1 MCVFAFCKKYVSLID
16 ISFSVFVLSKE
27 FLKLAIA
34 FARLE
39 VVSRSKG
46 SNACLKAAYNE
57 RAKINCERT
66 GQTFFFGHRDGNVHH
81 EVLLPEGADSKFNQ
95 AKILWNAAEKAEK
108 RSDSQVAYDMVVALP
123 DDKQITL
130 EDKIAL
136 ARRFLDEN
144 FVSKGLAVQ
153 LDIHSPH
160 ENERNWHAH
169 ALITT
174 RRFSKDGQ
182 DLGEKARDLNPTF
195 YKGQVMEGD
204 IWGEKWRGVQN
215 AYFQEKGYDLAVDE
229 NGIIPQE
236 HLGPVRMRRFMGD
249 TEIGLRSDLVQQANE
264 QLAKDPE
271 SILAYLTRHKPT
283 FKEVDLNRFLDKHV
297 EEKDRQ
303 VVKEAV
309 FKSPNLLQ
317 LWEKDTSHPLGVS
330 GEKDLFTTR
339 TVREEELRIVRT
351 SETVSIKNG
360 IDVNKK
366 IASKVL
372 ARHSLTE
379 DQKQIFLAA
388 TGCHKT
394 YEDKG
399 LVIVQGRA
407 GTGKSL
413 TLNAIREAYETD
425 GIHVLG
431 LAPTN
436 TIAGDLNKD
445 AGFKDAKTIHKML
458 FDHKNEKEVLPRD
471 SVLIVDEAGMIPNDA
486 FSELLQVAKSTKSK
500 VILMGDERQL
510 PSVARSGMFAY
521 LADKHRSVELHDIKR
536 QDIDWQKE
544 VSKHLSQ
551 GRTKDALQIL
561 QSNNR
566 VHWSDKK
573 EQAAHELV
581 NAWKKA
587 HLENSSEQKLI
598 ITHTNHMVESFNKA
612 IRHHLKETGILSETE
627 YECMTVRANK
637 WLKIRISVGDRIQFT
652 QTKTNLGISN
662 GILGT
667 MQEVR
672 EKENNSFEFTVK
684 QDNGKEVTFDPAK
697 FHGFTL
703 GYASTVYKAQGKTKP
718 SVFVYHDGRS
728 SKPLAYV
735 SLTRQKNDLHLFVS
749 KDQTKDFK
757 TLVWQM
763 SAEQEKIA
771 SLNYVSVDDIQRK
784 RDQLEKQSHLKN
796 EEQNLNPL
804 SFFIKHT
811 LKDKLQGLTKDLAT
825 KVKDSLYQN
834 DAFYQVAT
842 NQRDE
847 HHTVVRLDRIHA
859 QQQESTLVCNTKTL
873 DKQKTVDTVQ
883 EVKKYTPEIEKQ
895 ERMERERQESL
906 KKEKPLQL

>member
-1 MCVFAFCKKYVSLID
+1 M
-16 ISFSVFVLSKE
+16 
-27 FLKLAIA
+27 AIA

-57 RAKINCERT
+57 RAKIQCERT

-81 EVLLPEGADSKFNQ
+81 EVLLPEGADLKFNQ

-108 RSDSQVAYDMVVALP
+108 RSDSQVAYDMVIALP

-144 FVSKGLAVQ
+144 FVTKGLAVQ

-204 IWGEKWRGVQN
+204 IWGEKWREVQN

-271 SILAYLTRHKPT
+271 SILAYLTRHNAT
-283 FKEVDLNRFLDKHV
+283 FKEADLNRFLEKHV
-297 EEKDRQ
+297 DECERLA
-303 VVKEAV
+303 VKQAV

-317 LWEKDTSHPLGVS
+317 LWEKDSAHPLGVS
-330 GEKDLFTTR
+330 AEKDLFTTR
-339 TVREEELRIVRT
+339 TVREEEQRIVRT
-351 SETVSIKNG
+351 SETVSAKNG
-360 IDVNKK
+360 IDVNKG
-366 IASKVL
+366 IANKVL

-379 DQKQIFLAA
+379 DQRQVFLAA
-388 TGCHKT
+388 TGSNKN

-407 GTGKSL
+407 GTGKSF
-413 TLNAIREAYETD
+413 TLNAIREAYEQD
-425 GIHVLG
+425 GINVWG
-431 LAPTN
+431 LAPIN
-436 TIAGDLNKD
+436 TIVQDLNKD
-445 AGFKDAKTIHKML
+445 AGFTEAKTIHKML
-458 FDHKNEKEVLPRD
+458 FYHKNEKEILPRGC
-471 SVLIVDEAGMIPNDA
+471 VLIIDEAGMIPNDA
-486 FSELLQVAKSTKSK
+486 LNELLQVAKSTKSK
-500 VILMGDERQL
+500 VILIGDERQL
-510 PSVARSGMFAY
+510 PSVSRSGMFAY
-521 LADKHRSVELHDIKR
+521 LADKYGSIELSDIKR
-536 QDIDWQKE
+536 QDIEWQKE

-551 GRTKDALQIL
+551 GRTKEALQIL
-561 QSNNR
+561 QANNR
-566 VHWSDKK
+566 IHWSEKK

-587 HLENSSEQKLI
+587 HLENPEEQKLI

-612 IRHHLKETGILSETE
+612 IRHNLKTTGTLSETE

-637 WLKIRISVGDRIQFT
+637 WLKIRVGVGDRIQFT

-667 MQEVR
+667 LKEVK
-672 EKENNSFEFTVK
+672 ETENNSFEFTVK

-697 FHGFTL
+697 FHGVTL

-718 SVFVYHDGRS
+718 SVFVYHEGRS
-728 SKPLAYV
+728 SKPLSYV

-749 KDQTKDFK
+749 AEKTKDFK
-757 TLVWQM
+757 SLVWQM
-763 SAEQEKIA
+763 SAEQEKTA
-771 SLNYVSVDDIQRK
+771 SLNYVSVEDIQK
-784 RDQLEKQSHLKN
+784 RREQLEKQSHLKN

-811 LKDKLQGLTKDLAT
+811 LKDKLQSLGQELSVKI
-825 KVKDSLYQN
+825 KDSLYLN
-834 DAFYQVAT
+834 DAFYKLPPT
-842 NQRDE
+842 QRDE
-847 HHTVVRLDRIHA
+847 HHAVVRLDRIHA
-859 QQQESTLVCNTKTL
+859 QQQESTLASDSKTL
-873 DKQKTVDTVQ
+873 EKQKSSDNNQ
-883 EVKKYTPEIEKQ
+883 EVKKYTPEIERQ
-895 ERMERERQESL
+895 DRMLKERQEKVEMEQKL
-906 KKEKPLQL
+906 KNDKTLLF

>member
-1 MCVFAFCKKYVSLID
+1 M
-16 ISFSVFVLSKE
+16 
-27 FLKLAIA
+27 AIA

-108 RSDSQVAYDMVVALP
+108 RHDSQVAYDMVIALP

-130 EDKIAL
+130 ADKIAL

-204 IWGEKWRGVQN
+204 IWGEKWREIQN

-249 TEIGLRSDLVQQANE
+249 TEIGLRSELTQQANE

-271 SILAYLTRHKPT
+271 SILAYLTRHHAT
-283 FKEVDLNRFLDKHV
+283 FKEADLNRFLDKHV
-297 EEKDRQ
+297 DEKDRTA
-303 VVKEAV
+303 VKETV

-317 LWEKDTSHPLGVS
+317 LWEKDSNHPLGI
-330 GEKDLFTTR
+330 GEERDLFTTR
-339 TVREEELRIVRT
+339 KVRGGEQRIVRI
-351 SETVSIKNG
+351 SETVNARNDIN
-360 IDVNKK
+360 VTQK
-366 IASKVL
+366 IANKVL

-379 DQKQIFLAA
+379 DQQQVFLAA
-388 TGCHKT
+388 TGIHKD

-407 GTGKSL
+407 GTGKSF

-436 TIAGDLNKD
+436 TIVQDLNKD
-445 AGFKDAKTIHKML
+445 AGFTEAKTIHKML
-458 FDHKNEKEVLPRD
+458 FNHKSERELLPRG
-471 SVLIVDEAGMIPNDA
+471 SVLVVDEAGMIPNDA

-510 PSVARSGMFAY
+510 PSVSRSGMFAY
-521 LADKHRSVELHDIKR
+521 LADKHGSIELSDIKR
-536 QDIDWQKE
+536 QEIDWQKE

-551 GRTKDALQIL
+551 GKTKEALQIL
-561 QSNNR
+561 QSNDR
-566 VHWSDKK
+566 IHWSDKK

-587 HLENSSEQKLI
+587 HLENPEEQKLI

-612 IRHHLKETGILSETE
+612 VRHHLKSTGVLSETE

-637 WLKIRISVGDRIQFT
+637 WLKIRVGVGDRIQFT
-652 QTKTNLGISN
+652 QTKTNVGISN

-667 MQEVR
+667 LQEVR

-718 SVFVYHDGRS
+718 SVFVYHDGKS
-728 SKPLAYV
+728 SKPLSYV

-749 KDQTKDFK
+749 AEKTKDFK

-763 SAEQEKIA
+763 SAEQEKTS
-771 SLNYVSVDDIQRK
+771 SLNYLSVDDINQK
-784 RDQLEKQSHLKN
+784 REQLEKQSHLKN
-796 EEQNLNPL
+796 EEQKLNPL

-811 LKDKLQGLTKDLAT
+811 LKDKLQEIGQNITT
-825 KVKDSLYQN
+825 KVKDHLYQN
-834 DAFYQVAT
+834 NAFYKLPST
-842 NQRDE
+842 QRDG

-859 QQQESTLVCNTKTL
+859 QRQESTLASDPKTL
-873 DKQKTVDTVQ
+873 DKQKSPDHNQ

-895 ERMERERQESL
+895 EQLLRELQEKQRDL
-906 KKEKPLQL
+906 EKPFAI

>member
-1 MCVFAFCKKYVSLID
+1 M
-16 ISFSVFVLSKE
+16 
-27 FLKLAIA
+27 AIA

-57 RAKINCERT
+57 RAKISCERT

-81 EVLLPEGADSKFNQ
+81 EVLLPQGADPKFNQ
-95 AKILWNAAEKAEK
+95 AKILWNAVEKAEK
-108 RSDSQVAYDMVVALP
+108 RSDSQVAYDMVIALP

-136 ARRFLDEN
+136 ARRFLGEN

-174 RRFSKDGQ
+174 RRFTKDGQ

-204 IWGEKWRGVQN
+204 IWGEKWREVQN
-215 AYFQEKGYDLAVDE
+215 TYFQEKGYDLAVDE

-236 HLGPVRMRRFMGD
+236 HLGPIRMRRFMGD
-249 TEIGLRSDLVQQANE
+249 TEIGLRSDLVQEANE
-264 QLAKDPE
+264 ELAKDPE
-271 SILAYLTRHKPT
+271 SILAYLTRHHAT
-283 FKEVDLNRFLDKHV
+283 FKEAHLNRFLDKHV

-309 FKSPNLLQ
+309 FKSLSLLQ
-317 LWEKDTSHPLGVS
+317 LWEKDSSHPLGVS
-330 GEKDLFTTR
+330 AEKDLFTTR
-339 TVREEELRIVRT
+339 TVREEELRIVRI
-351 SETVSIKNG
+351 SETVNVKNG
-360 IDVNKK
+360 IDVHKRITN
-366 IASKVL
+366 KVL
-372 ARHSLTE
+372 AKHSLTE
-379 DQKQIFLAA
+379 DQKQVFLAA
-388 TGCHKT
+388 TGNNKD

-407 GTGKSL
+407 GTGKSY
-413 TLNAIREAYETD
+413 TLQAIREAYEQD
-425 GIHVLG
+425 GIRIIG

-436 TIAGDLNKD
+436 TVAGDLGRE
-445 AGFKDAKTIHKML
+445 AGFSDAKTVHKML
-458 FDHKNEKEVLPRD
+458 FNHKSERELLPRG
-471 SVLIVDEAGMIPNDA
+471 SVLVVDEAGMIPNDA
-486 FSELLQVAKSTKSK
+486 LNELLQVAKSTKSK
-500 VILMGDERQL
+500 VILIGDERQL
-510 PSVARSGMFAY
+510 PSVTRSGMFAY
-521 LADKHRSVELHDIKR
+521 LADKYGSPELHDIKR

-551 GRTKDALQIL
+551 GRTKEALQIL
-561 QSNNR
+561 QDNNR
-566 VHWSDKK
+566 IHWSDKK

-587 HLENSSEQKLI
+587 HLENPTEQKLI

-612 IRHHLKETGILSETE
+612 IRHHLKETGTLSRTE

-637 WLKIRISVGDRIQFT
+637 WLKIRTGIGDRIQFT
-652 QTKTNLGISN
+652 QTKSNLGISN

-667 MQEVR
+667 LIEVR

-728 SKPLAYV
+728 SKPLSYV

-749 KDQTKDFK
+749 TEKTKDFK
-757 TLVWQM
+757 ELVWQM
-763 SAEQEKIA
+763 SANQEKTA
-771 SLNYVSVDDIQRK
+771 SLNYVSVDDIQTK
-784 RDQLEKQSHLKN
+784 REQLEKQSHLKN
-796 EEQNLNPL
+796 AEQNLSPL

-811 LKDKLQGLTKDLAT
+811 LKDKLQSLGQELSVKI
-825 KVKDSLYQN
+825 KDSLYQN
-834 DAFYQVAT
+834 DAFYKLPPT
-842 NQRDE
+842 QRDE
-847 HHTVVRLDRIHA
+847 HHAVVRLDRIHA
-859 QQQESTLVCNTKTL
+859 QHQESTLASDPKSL
-873 DKQKTVDTVQ
+873 EKQQSPDHNQ

-895 ERMERERQESL
+895 ERMVREQRERLQIEQKL
-906 KKEKPLQL
+906 KNDKTLLF

>member
-1 MCVFAFCKKYVSLID
+1 M
-16 ISFSVFVLSKE
+16 
-27 FLKLAIA
+27 
-34 FARLE
+34 
-39 VVSRSKG
+39 
-46 SNACLKAAYNE
+46 KAAYNE
-57 RAKINCERT
+57 RAKMNCERT

-81 EVLLPEGADSKFNQ
+81 EVLLPEGADLKFRQ
-95 AKILWNAAEKAEK
+95 AALLWNAAEKVEK
-108 RSDSQVAYDMVVALP
+108 RSDSQVAYDMVIALP

-130 EDKIAL
+130 ADKIEL
-136 ARRFLDEN
+136 AQRFLNEN

-204 IWGEKWRGVQN
+204 IWGEKWREVQN

-236 HLGPVRMRRFMGD
+236 HLGPIRMRRFMGD
-249 TEIGLRSDLVQQANE
+249 AEIGLRSDLVQEANE

-271 SILAYLTRHKPT
+271 SILAYLTRHKAT
-283 FKEVDLNRFLDKHV
+283 FKESDLNRFLDKHV
-297 EEKDRQ
+297 DEKDKAA
-303 VVKEAV
+303 VKEAV

-317 LWEKDTSHPLGVS
+317 LWEKDTSHPLGVAS
-330 GEKDLFTTR
+330 EKDLFTTR

-351 SETVSIKNG
+351 SETVNTKNG
-360 IDVNKK
+360 IDVSKR
-366 IASKVL
+366 ITSKVL

-379 DQKQIFLAA
+379 DQKQVFLAA
-388 TGCHKT
+388 TGKHKD
-394 YEDKG
+394 YENKG

-407 GTGKSL
+407 GTGKSY
-413 TLNAIREAYETD
+413 TLQAIREAYEQD
-425 GIHVLG
+425 GIKVMG

-436 TIAGDLNKD
+436 TVAGDLGKE
-445 AGFKDAKTIHKML
+445 AGFTEAKTVHKML
-458 FDHKNEKEVLPRD
+458 FNHKNERELLPRG
-471 SVLIVDEAGMIPNDA
+471 SVLVIDEAGMIPNDA

-500 VILMGDERQL
+500 VILIGDERQL

-521 LADKHRSVELHDIKR
+521 LADKYGSVELRDIKR
-536 QDIDWQKE
+536 QDIDWQKD

-551 GRTKDALQIL
+551 GRTKEALQLL
-561 QSNNR
+561 QENNR
-566 VHWSDKK
+566 IHWSDKK
-573 EQAAHELV
+573 EQTAHELV

-587 HLENSSEQKLI
+587 HLENPEEQKLI

-612 IRHHLKETGILSETE
+612 IRHHLKETGAFSETE

-637 WLKIRISVGDRIQFT
+637 WLKIRVSVGDRIQFT

-667 MQEVR
+667 LIEIR

-728 SKPLAYV
+728 SKPLSYV

-749 KDQTKDFK
+749 TEKTKDFK
-757 TLVWQM
+757 TLIFQM
-763 SAEQEKIA
+763 SESQEKV
-771 SLNYVSVDDIQRK
+771 STLNYLTAADIQKK
-784 RDQLEKQSHLKN
+784 REQIEKQSHLKN
-796 EEQNLNPL
+796 EEQNLNPF
-804 SFFIKHT
+804 SFFIRHT

-834 DAFYQVAT
+834 DAFYKLPPAQK
-842 NQRDE
+842 DE

-859 QQQESTLVCNTKTL
+859 QQQESTLASDSKTL
-873 DKQKTVDTVQ
+873 EKQKSPDHNQ
-883 EVKKYTPEIEKQ
+883 EVKKYTPEIE
-895 ERMERERQESL
+895 RQE
-906 KKEKPLQL
+906 KMVREKLGKMELEKYRISFD